1 MRKSFI
7 AVLIIAASFFS
18 CSTDSHFPVP
28 GENHVVREN
37 VSTEYLAIADTYAD
51 LGKYDKAAEYYL
63 LAMRD
68 KRLYWNAY
76 YKLGRTYALQK
87 DWSSAETVY
96 GRLLRRDPKNVN
108 LRLSLAYIK
117 AMSGSLDD
125 AILIYKSLLEEQP
138 DNEAVLVNYITILL
152 SQGRAELAEEQL
164 AVLKEKFPDS
174 KSISDLSKKINDA
187 LQNGGSIPLT
197 PEAPPEEQRADKGP
211 GPAD

>member
-7 AVLIIAASFFS
+7 AVLIITASFFS
-18 CSTDSHFPVP
+18 CSTDSHFAVP
-28 GENHVVREN
+28 GENQVVREN
-37 VSTEYLAIADTYAD
+37 VSTEYLAIADAYSD

-76 YKLGRTYALQK
+76 YKLGRTYALAK
-87 DWSSAETVY
+87 NWSNAENVY
-96 GRLLRRDPKNVN
+96 ARLLRRDPKNVN

-117 AMSGSLDD
+117 AMSGNLDD
-125 AILIYKSLLEEQP
+125 AILIYKSLLEEQA
-138 DNEAVLVNYITILL
+138 DDETVLVNYITVLL

-164 AVLKEKFPDS
+164 AVLKEKFPDN

-187 LQNGGSIPLT
+187 LQNGGSSLAPAG
-197 PEAPPEEQRADKGP
+197 APPGK
-211 GPAD
+211 